1 MNNIIN
7 FVVKDL
13 HDKPRID
20 YYLSKKF
27 EKLSRSKIKNL
38 ILKSLLKINGITI
51 IDPSKK
57 VCAGDNISFKIENE
71 IKYSLKPYD
80 YKLDIIFEDEEL
92 IVLNKKSGI
101 SIHPGAG
108 NYDNTIVNAL
118 ISYNG
123 NKLSNIGEKFRPGIV
138 HRIDKDT
145 SGLIVIAKTNMS
157 HEILS
162 KQFKNHTVDRI
173 YTTLVWG
180 KLRPRSGRIENL
192 IRRSSK
198 NRQLMEVGVSR
209 GKKAI
214 TNYKTIEVFENE
226 KIPTFSLVEC
236 KLETGR
242 THQIRVHLSD
252 KGNNILGDKHYKKK
266 FRGIKNVD
274 KSTVDLIY
282 KLKRQFL
289 HAKSL
294 GFDHPTKNKRLF
306 FESKLPEELNQLL
319 KKLRNT

>member
-13 HDKPRID
+13 YDKPRID

-27 EKLSRSKIKNL
+27 DNLSRSKIKNL

-51 IDPSKK
+51 KDPSRKIYT
-57 VCAGDNISFKIENE
+57 GDNITFKIENE
-71 IKYSLKPYD
+71 NKYSLKAYN
-80 YKLDIIFEDEEL
+80 YELDIVFEDEEL

-118 ISYNG
+118 ISYTG
-123 NKLSNIGEKFRPGIV
+123 NKLSSIGDKFRPGIV

-145 SGLIVIAKTNMS
+145 SGLIVIAKNNLS
-157 HEILS
+157 HEVLS
-162 KQFKNHTVDRI
+162 RQFKNHSVDRI
-173 YTTLVWG
+173 YIALVWG

-198 NRQLMEVGVSR
+198 NRQLMEVGVSK

-214 TNYKTIEVFENE
+214 TNYKTIEVYENE
-226 KIPTFSLVEC
+226 KVPTFSLVEC

-252 KGNNILGDKHYKKK
+252 KGNCILGDKHYRKK
-266 FRGIKNVD
+266 FKGIKNVD
-274 KSTVDLIY
+274 QSTADLIS
-282 KLKRQFL
+282 KLNRQFL
-289 HAKSL
+289 HAKCL
-294 GFDHPTKNKRLF
+294 GFNHPTKNKRLF
-306 FESKLPEELNQLL
+306 FDSKLPDELDQIL